1 MTSGVFVAFNID
13 MKEFLKA
20 IEMTKE
26 QAGAA
31 RYYIAAGSL
40 MFAVITLSVGFIIN
54 YIASWMTYRK
64 LKQKA

>member
-1 MTSGVFVAFNID
+1 MAFNID

-20 IEMTKE
+20 IEITEE

-40 MFAVITLSVGFIIN
+40 MFAVMTLTVGSVINFIAHMVSRRN
-54 YIASWMTYRK
+54 GTFERSNRR
-64 LKQKA
+64 